1 MDFLLFEH
9 EQSILYT
16 SGTSQIDRARV
27 LARLRQTDVELVPV
41 NCILSRLDPGD
52 GLVAFHRV
60 PVDNKMHICIYAKIL
75 CLDIDLLFDF
85 FFNEFIF
92 LIICWIHV
100 CIQVIKLS
108 IK

>member
-41 NCILSRLDPGD
+41 SCILSRLDPGD

-85 FFNEFIF
+85 FLMN
-92 LIICWIHV
+92 
-100 CIQVIKLS
+100 LS
-108 IK
+108 F